1 MFVKKIISF
10 ILLFSILS
18 CAETLDFSQI
28 EDYRATPEY
37 TFSLTYF
44 KITPI
49 QFFNQSGIQ
58 ESERTDI
65 TDFRVFDNDFL
76 RNNLVKIDFNV
87 EVSNQINKG
96 FTMEV
101 AFLNENQGVTHK
113 FQDIVVNSNTKN
125 FKFLETIDVTTKPN
139 VKNSTK
145 IKIVVKMNNSNPP
158 LSASD
163 TSEFEFKSSA
173 KIYIDT
179 GN

>member
-76 RNNLVKIDFNV
+76 RNNLVKIGSSLDKAAK
-87 EVSNQINKG
+87 Q
-96 FTMEV
+96 
-101 AFLNENQGVTHK
+101 FLISPG
-113 FQDIVVNSNTKN
+113 
-125 FKFLETIDVTTKPN
+125 
-139 VKNSTK
+139 
-145 IKIVVKMNNSNPP
+145 
-158 LSASD
+158 
-163 TSEFEFKSSA
+163 
-173 KIYIDT
+173 
-179 GN
+179 G